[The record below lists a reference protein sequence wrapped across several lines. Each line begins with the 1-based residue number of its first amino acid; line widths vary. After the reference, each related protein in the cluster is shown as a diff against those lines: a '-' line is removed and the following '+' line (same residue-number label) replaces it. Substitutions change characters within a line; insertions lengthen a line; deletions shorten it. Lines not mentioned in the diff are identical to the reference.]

1 MNIPLLRPQDI
12 ALWQAARPYLDVRN
26 NDEHTLVAYGLG
38 KALLDLIPQADADIV
53 LPAILLHDVGWKRI
67 DPDLLLLAIGKN
79 PTRKDLVRD
88 HEVYGVQIA
97 GDILRAQ
104 GLDTAQAAAI
114 LAIIDG
120 HDTIKE
126 ARSINDAVMKDA
138 DKGWRTTRHGMR
150 IIQGWYGWDALEYA
164 TSLEKVSLPF
174 MLTEPGKA
182 LSATFLATVTAEAQV
197 SNLLEHLEHHNE
209 QN

>member
-1 MNIPLLRPQDI
+1 MTDPLLRAQDVP
-12 ALWQAARPYLDVRN
+12 LWEAARPYLDVRN

-38 KALLDLIPQADADIV
+38 KALLDMIPEAEADIV

-88 HEVYGVQIA
+88 HEVFGVEIA
-97 GDILRAQ
+97 SDILRTHAM
-104 GLDTAQAAAI
+104 DAAQAQAI

-120 HDTIKE
+120 HDTVKE

-150 IIQGWYGWDALEYA
+150 IIRGWYGWDAMEYVS
-164 TSLEKVSLPF
+164 SLEAVSLPF
-174 MLTEPGKA
+174 MLTDPGRA
-182 LSATFLATVTAEAQV
+182 LSATFLSTVKAEAQ
-197 SNLLEHLEHHNE
+197 LATYLELPT
-209 QN
+209 